1 VSVKDLPKKEPMNNP
16 LVNLL
21 PVQDIRFDGDVD
33 QKDLREVGAST
44 PRRDAISHVTG
55 RTVFFEDHTF
65 PGMLHLKMVR
75 SPHHHARI
83 LGIDFSEAERTPGF
97 VRAITY
103 RDVPY
108 NYYTILRLIGVEPND
123 EPVLAD
129 DRVVYWGEPIAAVLA
144 ESPQAAAIAA
154 SRVKVNFELLEAVFD
169 MEAALKPGAPIV
181 TRQGFNY
188 FRYEGHHCRRVRFG
202 DVEQGFANADLII
215 ERRWD
220 TSPIE
225 HAPMETTGCIAKPE
239 GDGRFTVFTNTQ
251 ALYFSLDNTALILGI
266 SPGRLHFVGG
276 TVGGGFGGKVD
287 VIVEPIATLGA
298 ILTNRPVKFVYTR
311 EEEMRVSSTRAAE
324 RFYIKDGVLRDG
336 RVIARQITL
345 YVDSGAYSRH
355 SPYGTTKAAAHMP
368 GPYTIPNVRVDAH
381 CVYTNRQPSSA
392 MRGFGVTLGDFA
404 IESQMDVIAH
414 ELGIDPLRLRL
425 INAYRDGDMK
435 AHRKRVEG
443 AALVEV
449 IQKAA
454 ELAGQRLDPDLASM
468 SSVRH

>member
-1 VSVKDLPKKEPMNNP
+1 MTSRFEK
-16 LVNLL
+16 LL
-21 PVQDIRFDGDVD
+21 PLQDVRFGGDPVQNG
-33 QKDLREVGAST
+33 LREVGTST
-44 PRRDAISHVTG
+44 PRRDSLSHVTG
-55 RTVFFEDHTF
+55 RTVYFEDNTF

-83 LGIDFSEAERTPGF
+83 LGMDLSGAEKTPGF
-97 VRAITY
+97 VRAITH
-103 RDVPY
+103 RDVPF
-108 NYYTILRLIGVEPND
+108 NYYTILRLIGIEPND

-129 DRVVYWGEPIAAVLA
+129 DRVVYWGEPMVAILA
-144 ESPQAAAIAA
+144 ESPQAATIAA
-154 SRVKVNFELLEAVFD
+154 SRVKVEFEPLDAVFD
-169 MEAALKPGAPIV
+169 VEEALKSGAPVV

-202 DVEQGFANADLII
+202 DVEKGFADADLII

-251 ALYFSLDNTALILGI
+251 ALYFSLDNTALIVGL
-266 SPGRLHFVGG
+266 PAGRLHFVGG

-298 ILTNRPVKFVYTR
+298 MLTNRPVKFVYTR
-311 EEEMRVSSTRAAE
+311 EEEMRISSTRAAE
-324 RFYIKDGVLRDG
+324 RIYIKDGVMRDG
-336 RVIARQITL
+336 KILARQITL

-368 GPYTIPNVRVDAH
+368 GPYTIPHVRVDAH

-404 IESQMDVIAH
+404 IESQMDVIASV
-414 ELGIDPLRLRL
+414 LGIDPLRLRL
-425 INAYRDGDMK
+425 MNAYRDSDMK
-435 AHRKRVEG
+435 AHRKLVEG

-449 IQKAA
+449 IQKTA
-454 ELAGQRLDPDLASM
+454 ELAGQKLDPDLAAM
-468 SSVRH
+468 SSDDR

>member
-1 VSVKDLPKKEPMNNP
+1 MTSRFEK
-16 LVNLL
+16 LL
-21 PVQDIRFDGDVD
+21 ALQDVRFGGDPVQNG
-33 QKDLREVGAST
+33 LREVGTST
-44 PRRDAISHVTG
+44 PRRDSLSHVTG
-55 RTVFFEDHTF
+55 RTVYFEDNTF

-83 LGIDFSEAERTPGF
+83 LGMDLSGAEKTPGF
-97 VRAITY
+97 VRAITH
-103 RDVPY
+103 RDVPF
-108 NYYTILRLIGVEPND
+108 NYYTILRLIGIEPND

-129 DRVVYWGEPIAAVLA
+129 DRVVYWGEPMVAILA
-144 ESPQAAAIAA
+144 ESPQAATIAA
-154 SRVKVNFELLEAVFD
+154 SRVKVEFEPLDAVFD
-169 MEAALKPGAPIV
+169 VEEALKSGAPVV

-202 DVEQGFANADLII
+202 DVEKGFADADLII

-251 ALYFSLDNTALILGI
+251 ALYFSLDNTALIVGL
-266 SPGRLHFVGG
+266 PAGRLHFVGG

-298 ILTNRPVKFVYTR
+298 MLTNRPVKFVYTR
-311 EEEMRVSSTRAAE
+311 EEEMRISSTRAAE
-324 RFYIKDGVLRDG
+324 RIYIKDGVMRDG
-336 RVIARQITL
+336 KILARQITL

-368 GPYTIPNVRVDAH
+368 GPYTIPHVRVDAH

-404 IESQMDVIAH
+404 IESQMDVIASV
-414 ELGIDPLRLRL
+414 LGIDPLRLRL
-425 INAYRDGDMK
+425 MNAYRDSDMK
-435 AHRKRVEG
+435 AHRKLVEG

-449 IQKAA
+449 IQKTA
-454 ELAGQRLDPDLASM
+454 ELAGQKLDPDLAAM
-468 SSVRH
+468 SSDDR

>member
-1 VSVKDLPKKEPMNNP
+1 MTNRLDQ
-16 LVNLL
+16 LL
-21 PVQDIRFDGDVD
+21 PLQDVRFAGDPVQNGM
-33 QKDLREVGAST
+33 REVGTST
-44 PRRDAISHVTG
+44 PRRDSLSHVTG
-55 RTVFFEDHTF
+55 RTVYFEDNTF

-83 LGIDFSEAERTPGF
+83 VGMDLSEAQKTPGF
-97 VRAITY
+97 VRAITH
-103 RDVPY
+103 REVPF
-108 NYYTILRLIGVEPND
+108 NYYTILRLIGIEPND

-129 DRVVYWGEPIAAVLA
+129 DRVVYWGEPMVAILA
-144 ESPQAAAIAA
+144 ESPQAATIAA
-154 SRVKVNFELLEAVFD
+154 SRVKVEFEPLEAVFD
-169 MEAALKPGAPIV
+169 VEEALKPGAPVV

-202 DVEQGFANADLII
+202 DVEKGFAEADLII

-239 GDGRFTVFTNTQ
+239 GDGRFTVYTNTQ
-251 ALYFSLDNTALILGI
+251 ALYFSLDNTALIVGL
-266 SPGRLHFVGG
+266 PAGRLHFVGG

-298 ILTNRPVKFVYTR
+298 MLTNRPVKFVYTR
-311 EEEMRVSSTRAAE
+311 EEEMRISSTRAAE
-324 RFYIKDGVLRDG
+324 RIYIKDGVRRDG
-336 RVIARQITL
+336 KILARQITL

-368 GPYTIPNVRVDAH
+368 GPYTIPHVRVDAH

-404 IESQMDVIAH
+404 IESQMDVVASA
-414 ELGIDPLRLRL
+414 LGIDPLRLRL
-425 INAYRDGDMK
+425 LNAYRDGDMK
-435 AHRKRVEG
+435 AHRKLVEG

-449 IQKAA
+449 IQKTA
-454 ELAGQRLDPDLASM
+454 ELAGQKLDSDLAAM
-468 SSVRH
+468 SSDGR

>member
-1 VSVKDLPKKEPMNNP
+1 MTSRLDK
-16 LVNLL
+16 LL
-21 PVQDIRFDGDVD
+21 PLQDVRFGGDPVQNG
-33 QKDLREVGAST
+33 LHEVGTST
-44 PRRDAISHVTG
+44 PRRDSLSHVTG
-55 RTVFFEDHTF
+55 RTVYFEDNTF
-65 PGMLHLKMVR
+65 AGMLYLKMVR

-83 LGIDFSEAERTPGF
+83 LGMDLSGAQKTPGF
-97 VRAITY
+97 VRAITH
-103 RDVPY
+103 RDVPF
-108 NYYTILRLIGVEPND
+108 NYYTILRLIGIEPND

-129 DRVVYWGEPIAAVLA
+129 DRVVYWGEPMVAILA
-144 ESPQAAAIAA
+144 ESPQAATIAA
-154 SRVKVNFELLEAVFD
+154 SRVRVEFEPLDAVFD
-169 MEAALKPGAPIV
+169 VEEALKPGAPVV

-202 DVEQGFANADLII
+202 DIEKGFAEADLII

-251 ALYFSLDNTALILGI
+251 ALYFSLDNTALIVGL
-266 SPGRLHFVGG
+266 PAGRLHFVGG

-311 EEEMRVSSTRAAE
+311 EEEMRISSTRAAE
-324 RFYIKDGVLRDG
+324 RIYIKDGVMRDG
-336 RVIARQITL
+336 KILARQITL

-368 GPYTIPNVRVDAH
+368 GPYTIPHVRVDAH

-404 IESQMDVIAH
+404 IESQMDVIANA
-414 ELGIDPLRLRL
+414 LGIDPLRLRL
-425 INAYRDGDMK
+425 LNAYRDGDMK
-435 AHRKRVEG
+435 AHRKLVEG

-449 IQKAA
+449 IQKTA
-454 ELAGQRLDPDLASM
+454 ELVGQKLDPDLAAM
-468 SSVRH
+468 SSDSR

>member
-1 VSVKDLPKKEPMNNP
+1 MTNRLD
-16 LVNLL
+16 NLL
-21 PVQDIRFDGDVD
+21 PLQDVRFGGDPVQNG
-33 QKDLREVGAST
+33 LREVGTST
-44 PRRDAISHVTG
+44 PRRDSLSHVTG
-55 RTVFFEDHTF
+55 RTVYFEDNTF

-83 LGIDFSEAERTPGF
+83 LGMDLSEAQKTPGF
-97 VRAITY
+97 VRAITH
-103 RDVPY
+103 RDVPF
-108 NYYTILRLIGVEPND
+108 NYYTILRLIGIEPND

-129 DRVVYWGEPIAAVLA
+129 DRVVYWGEPMVAILA
-144 ESPQAAAIAA
+144 ESPQAATIAA
-154 SRVKVNFELLEAVFD
+154 SRVKVEFEPLDAVFD
-169 MEAALKPGAPIV
+169 VEEALKPGAPVV

-202 DVEQGFANADLII
+202 EVEKGFAEADLII

-251 ALYFSLDNTALILGI
+251 ALYFSLDNTALIVGL
-266 SPGRLHFVGG
+266 PAGRLHFVGG

-298 ILTNRPVKFVYTR
+298 MLTNRPVKFVYTR
-311 EEEMRVSSTRAAE
+311 EEEMRISSTRAAE
-324 RFYIKDGVLRDG
+324 RIYIKDGVRRDG
-336 RVIARQITL
+336 KILARQITL

-368 GPYTIPNVRVDAH
+368 GPYTIPHVRVDAH

-404 IESQMDVIAH
+404 IESQMDVVASA
-414 ELGIDPLRLRL
+414 LGIDPLRLRL
-425 INAYRDGDMK
+425 LNAYRDGDMK
-435 AHRKRVEG
+435 AHRKLVEG
-443 AALVEV
+443 AVLVEV
-449 IQKAA
+449 IQKTA
-454 ELAGQRLDPDLASM
+454 ELAGQKLDPDLAAM
-468 SSVRH
+468 SSEVR

>member
-1 VSVKDLPKKEPMNNP
+1 MTNRLEK
-16 LVNLL
+16 LL
-21 PVQDIRFDGDVD
+21 PLQNVRFAGDLVLNG
-33 QKDLREVGAST
+33 LREVGTST
-44 PRRDAISHVTG
+44 PRRDSLSHVTG
-55 RTVFFEDHTF
+55 RTVYFEDHTF
-65 PGMLHLKMVR
+65 TGMLHLKMVR

-83 LGIDFSEAERTPGF
+83 LGMDLSGAEKTPGF
-97 VRAITY
+97 VRAITH
-103 RDVPY
+103 RDVPF
-108 NYYTILRLIGVEPND
+108 NYYTILRLIGIEPND

-129 DRVVYWGEPIAAVLA
+129 DRVVYWGEPMVAILA
-144 ESPQAAAIAA
+144 ESPQAATIAA
-154 SRVKVNFELLEAVFD
+154 SRVKVEFEPLDAVFD
-169 MEAALKPGAPIV
+169 VEEALKPGAPVV

-202 DVEQGFANADLII
+202 DVEKGFAEADLII

-251 ALYFSLDNTALILGI
+251 ALYFSLDNTALIVGL
-266 SPGRLHFVGG
+266 PAGRLHFVGG

-298 ILTNRPVKFVYTR
+298 MLTNRPVKFVYTR
-311 EEEMRVSSTRAAE
+311 EEEMRISSTRAAE
-324 RFYIKDGVLRDG
+324 RIYIKDGVMRDG
-336 RVIARQITL
+336 KILARQITL

-368 GPYTIPNVRVDAH
+368 GPYTIPHVRVDAH

-404 IESQMDVIAH
+404 IESQMDVVASV
-414 ELGIDPLRLRL
+414 LGIDPLRLRL
-425 INAYRDGDMK
+425 MNAYRDNDMK
-435 AHRKRVEG
+435 AHRKLVEG

-449 IQKAA
+449 IQKTA
-454 ELAGQRLDPDLASM
+454 EMAGQKLDPDLAAMRSDG
-468 SSVRH
+468 R

>member
-1 VSVKDLPKKEPMNNP
+1 MTNRLDK
-16 LVNLL
+16 LL
-21 PVQDIRFDGDVD
+21 TLQDVRFGGDPVQNG
-33 QKDLREVGAST
+33 LREVGMST
-44 PRRDAISHVTG
+44 PRRDSLSHVTG
-55 RTVFFEDHTF
+55 RTVYFEDNTF

-83 LGIDFSEAERTPGF
+83 LGMDLSGAQKTPGF
-97 VRAITY
+97 VRAITH
-103 RDVPY
+103 RDVPF
-108 NYYTILRLIGVEPND
+108 NYYTILRLIGIEPND

-129 DRVVYWGEPIAAVLA
+129 DRVVYWGEPMVAILA
-144 ESPQAAAIAA
+144 ESPQAATIAA
-154 SRVKVNFELLEAVFD
+154 SRVKVEFEPLDAVFD
-169 MEAALKPGAPIV
+169 VEEALKPGAPVV

-202 DVEQGFANADLII
+202 DIEKGFAEADLII

-251 ALYFSLDNTALILGI
+251 ALYFSLDNTALIVGL
-266 SPGRLHFVGG
+266 PAGRLHFVGG

-311 EEEMRVSSTRAAE
+311 EEEMRISSTRAAE
-324 RFYIKDGVLRDG
+324 RIYIKDGVMRDG
-336 RVIARQITL
+336 KILARQITL

-368 GPYTIPNVRVDAH
+368 GPYTIPHVRVDAH

-404 IESQMDVIAH
+404 IESQMDVIANA
-414 ELGIDPLRLRL
+414 LGIDPLRLRL
-425 INAYRDGDMK
+425 LNAYRDGDMK
-435 AHRKRVEG
+435 AHRKLVEG
-443 AALVEV
+443 AALIEV
-449 IQKAA
+449 IQKTA
-454 ELAGQRLDPDLASM
+454 ELAGQKLDPDLATM
-468 SSVRH
+468 SSDSR

>member
-1 VSVKDLPKKEPMNNP
+1 MDLDKLLPIQDLP
-16 LVNLL
+16 
-21 PVQDIRFDGDVD
+21 FDVKPD
-33 QKDLREVGAST
+33 QSGLREVGTST
-44 PRRDAISHVTG
+44 PRRDAIGHVTG
-55 RTVFFEDHTF
+55 RTVYFEDNSF

-75 SPHHHARI
+75 SQHHHARI
-83 LGIDFSEAERTPGF
+83 RGIDFTEAEKTPGF

-103 RDVPY
+103 RDVAN

-129 DRVVYWGEPIAAVLA
+129 DRVVYWGEPIAAIVA
-144 ESPQAAAIAA
+144 ESPQTAARAA
-154 SRVKVNFELLEAVFD
+154 RQVKVDFEPLPAVFD
-169 MEAALKPGAPIV
+169 VEEALKEGAPIV

-188 FRYEGHHCRRVRFG
+188 FRYEGHHCRRIRFG

-225 HAPMETTGCIAKPE
+225 HAPMETTGCIAKPD
-239 GDGRFTVFTNTQ
+239 GNGRFTVYTNTQ

-266 SPGRLHFVGG
+266 PAGRLHFVGG

-287 VIVEPIATLGA
+287 VIVEPIATLA
-298 ILTNRPVKFVYTR
+298 AMLTNRPVKFVYTR
-311 EEEMRVSSTRAAE
+311 EEEMRISSTRAAE
-324 RFYIKDGVLRDG
+324 RFYIKDGVMRDG
-336 RVIARQITL
+336 RIVARKITL

-368 GPYTIPNVRVDAH
+368 GPYTIPNVWVDAH

-392 MRGFGVTLGDFA
+392 MRGFGVTLADFA

-414 ELGIDPLRLRL
+414 QLGIDPLRLRL
-425 INAYRDGDMK
+425 LNAYREGEMK

-454 ELAGQRLDPDLASM
+454 EMTGRKLEPDLAAM
-468 SSVRH
+468 SSEARARECA

>member
-1 VSVKDLPKKEPMNNP
+1 MNNR
-16 LVNLL
+16 LEKLL
-21 PVQDIRFDGDVD
+21 PVQDVRLDGDVD
-33 QKDLREVGAST
+33 QKGLREVGTST

-55 RTVFFEDHTF
+55 RTVYFEDGTF

-75 SPHHHARI
+75 STHHHARI
-83 LGIDFSEAERTPGF
+83 LGIDFSEAEKTPGF
-97 VRAITY
+97 VRVITH
-103 RDVPY
+103 RDVPS
-108 NYYTILRLIGVEPND
+108 NYYTILRLIGIEPND

-129 DRVVYWGEPIAAVLA
+129 DRVVYWGEPIAAILA
-144 ESPQAAAIAA
+144 ESPQAAAVAA
-154 SRVKVNFELLEAVFD
+154 SRVKVEFEPLDAVLD
-169 MEAALKPGAPIV
+169 VEEALKPGAPIV

-188 FRYEGHHCRRVRFG
+188 FRYEGYHCRRVRFG
-202 DVEQGFANADLII
+202 DVDQGFASADLII

-225 HAPMETTGCIAKPE
+225 HAPMETTGCIAKPD
-239 GDGRFTVFTNTQ
+239 GDGRFTVYTNTQ

-266 SPGRLHFVGG
+266 PAGRLHFVGG

-298 ILTNRPVKFVYTR
+298 MLTSRPVKFVYTR
-311 EEEMRVSSTRAAE
+311 EEEMRISSTRAAE
-324 RFYIKDGVLRDG
+324 RFYIKDGVMRDG
-336 RVIARQITL
+336 RIVARQITL
-345 YVDSGAYSRH
+345 YVDAGAYSRH

-368 GPYTIPNVRVDAH
+368 GPYTIPNVWVDAH

-414 ELGIDPLRLRL
+414 ELRIDPLRLRL

-454 ELAGQRLDPDLASM
+454 ELVEQRLDPDLAAM
-468 SSVRH
+468 SSASR

>member
-1 VSVKDLPKKEPMNNP
+1 
-16 LVNLL
+16 
-21 PVQDIRFDGDVD
+21 
-33 QKDLREVGAST
+33 
-44 PRRDAISHVTG
+44 
-55 RTVFFEDHTF
+55 
-65 PGMLHLKMVR
+65 MLNLKMVR

-83 LGIDFSEAERTPGF
+83 RGIDFSEAEKTPGF
-97 VRAITY
+97 IRAITH
-103 RDVPY
+103 RDVPH

-144 ESPQAAAIAA
+144 ESPQAAALAA
-154 SRVKVNFELLEAVFD
+154 SRVKVEFEPLDAVFD
-169 MEAALKPGAPIV
+169 VEEALKPGAPIV

-188 FRYEGHHCRRVRFG
+188 FRYEGYHCRRVRFG
-202 DVEQGFANADLII
+202 EVSRGFASADLVI

-225 HAPMETTGCIAKPE
+225 HAPMETTGCIAKPA
-239 GDGRFTVFTNTQ
+239 GDRRFTVYTNTQ

-266 SPGRLHFVGG
+266 PAGRLHFIGG

-298 ILTNRPVKFVYTR
+298 MLTNRPVKFVYTR
-311 EEEMRVSSTRAAE
+311 EEEMRISSTRAAE
-324 RFYIKDGVLRDG
+324 RFYIKDGVMRDG
-336 RVIARQITL
+336 RIVARQITM
-345 YVDSGAYSRH
+345 YVDAGAYSRH

-368 GPYTIPNVRVDAH
+368 GPYTIPNVWVDAY

-404 IESQMDVIAH
+404 IESQMDVIAN
-414 ELGIDPLRLRL
+414 ELRIDPLRLRL
-425 INAYRDGDMK
+425 INAYRDGDLK

-454 ELAGQRLDPDLASM
+454 DLVEQKLDPDLVAM
-468 SSVRH
+468 SSASR

>member
-1 VSVKDLPKKEPMNNP
+1 MNNR
-16 LVNLL
+16 LEKLL
-21 PVQDIRFDGDVD
+21 PVQDVRLDGDVD
-33 QKDLREVGAST
+33 QKGLREVGTST

-55 RTVFFEDHTF
+55 RTVYFEDGTF

-83 LGIDFSEAERTPGF
+83 LGIDFSEAEKTPGF
-97 VRAITY
+97 VRVITH
-103 RDVPY
+103 RDVPS
-108 NYYTILRLIGVEPND
+108 NYYTILRLIGIEPND

-129 DRVVYWGEPIAAVLA
+129 DRVVYWGEPIAAILA

-154 SRVKVNFELLEAVFD
+154 SSVKVEFEPLDAVFD
-169 MEAALKPGAPIV
+169 VEEALKPGAPIV

-202 DVEQGFANADLII
+202 DVDQGFASADLII

-225 HAPMETTGCIAKPE
+225 HAPMETTGCIAKPD
-239 GDGRFTVFTNTQ
+239 GDGRFTVYTNTQ

-266 SPGRLHFVGG
+266 PAGRLHFVGG

-298 ILTNRPVKFVYTR
+298 MLTSRPVKFVYTR
-311 EEEMRVSSTRAAE
+311 EEEMRISSTRAAE
-324 RFYIKDGVLRDG
+324 RFYIKDGVMRDG
-336 RVIARQITL
+336 RIVARQITL
-345 YVDSGAYSRH
+345 YVDAGAYSRH
-355 SPYGTTKAAAHMP
+355 SPYGTTKA
-368 GPYTIPNVRVDAH
+368 
-381 CVYTNRQPSSA
+381 NRQPSSA

-414 ELGIDPLRLRL
+414 ELRIDPLRLRL

-454 ELAGQRLDPDLASM
+454 ELVEQRLDPDLAAM
-468 SSVRH
+468 SSARR

>member
-1 VSVKDLPKKEPMNNP
+1 
-16 LVNLL
+16 
-21 PVQDIRFDGDVD
+21 
-33 QKDLREVGAST
+33 
-44 PRRDAISHVTG
+44 
-55 RTVFFEDHTF
+55 
-65 PGMLHLKMVR
+65 
-75 SPHHHARI
+75 
-83 LGIDFSEAERTPGF
+83 
-97 VRAITY
+97 
-103 RDVPY
+103 
-108 NYYTILRLIGVEPND
+108 LIGVEPND

-129 DRVVYWGEPIAAVLA
+129 DRVVYWGEPIAAILA

-154 SRVKVNFELLEAVFD
+154 SRVKVQLEPLDAVFD
-169 MEAALKPGAPIV
+169 VEAALKPGAPIV
-181 TRQGFNY
+181 TRQGFNH

-202 DVEQGFANADLII
+202 DVEQGFADADLIV

-239 GDGRFTVFTNTQ
+239 GDGRFTVYTNTQ

-266 SPGRLHFVGG
+266 PAGRLHFAGG

-287 VIVEPIATLGA
+287 VIVEPIAALGA
-298 ILTNRPVKFVYTR
+298 MLTNRPVKFVYTR
-311 EEEMRVSSTRAAE
+311 EEEMRISSTRAAE

-336 RVIARQITL
+336 RIIARQVTL
-345 YVDSGAYSRH
+345 YVDAGAYSRH

-368 GPYTIPNVRVDAH
+368 GPYTIPNVWVDAH

-404 IESQMDVIAH
+404 IESQMDVVAH
-414 ELGIDPLRLRL
+414 ELGIDPVRLRL

-454 ELAGQRLDPDLASM
+454 ELVEQRLDPDLAAM
-468 SSVRH
+468 SSLSR